1 MISRLTAL
9 AATFAILATAT
20 LSYAASVHQTT
31 LAAPAAAVKQVRIV
45 QLEPVVIT
53 AKRAAYIAP

>member
-20 LSYAASVHQTT
+20 LSYATSVHQATPV
-31 LAAPAAAVKQVRIV
+31 APAAEAKQVRIV
-45 QLEPVVIT
+45 QLERVVVI
-53 AKRAAYIAP
+53 AKRADYLAP

>member
-20 LSYAASVHQTT
+20 LTYAASAHQAT
-31 LAAPAAAVKQVRIV
+31 LNAPAVAAKQVRIV
-45 QLEPVVIT
+45 QLEPVVII
-53 AKRAAYIAP
+53 AKRAAPIAP